1 LQGNNLGG
9 EGRRE
14 RRADSFGEEDDY
26 SQDQSATLNAN
37 SSVNQQRTRE
47 SRINGLGPF
56 SEFKENYVE
65 FLTGIIQKIFHRHQ
79 NVNVLKVGLIYL
91 ARILNF
97 YPQLCE
103 VYLEV
108 LLNINEEI
116 KKTILNT
123 DEEMGKKSNIV
134 LSKTA

>member
-1 LQGNNLGG
+1 MAAFN
-9 EGRRE
+9 EVKDR
-14 RRADSFGEEDDY
+14 
-26 SQDQSATLNAN
+26 
-37 SSVNQQRTRE
+37 
-47 SRINGLGPF
+47 
-56 SEFKENYVE
+56 YVE
-65 FLTGIIQKIFHRHQ
+65 SLISIVQKIFHKHQ

-103 VYLEV
+103 VFLEV

-123 DEEMGKKSNIV
+123 EEGAAVKSNIV
-134 LSKTA
+134 LSEDSLFPDSNI

>member
-1 LQGNNLGG
+1 MNHNHTQESKPSDIAAFIEVKDKYVDNLI
-9 EGRRE
+9 
-14 RRADSFGEEDDY
+14 DI
-26 SQDQSATLNAN
+26 
-37 SSVNQQRTRE
+37 V
-47 SRINGLGPF
+47 
-56 SEFKENYVE
+56 
-65 FLTGIIQKIFHRHQ
+65 QKIFHKNQ

-91 ARILNF
+91 AKILNF

-123 DEEMGKKSNIV
+123 DDDASVKSNIV
-134 LSKTA
+134 LSKPG

>member
-1 LQGNNLGG
+1 M
-9 EGRRE
+9 
-14 RRADSFGEEDDY
+14 
-26 SQDQSATLNAN
+26 
-37 SSVNQQRTRE
+37 
-47 SRINGLGPF
+47 
-56 SEFKENYVE
+56 E

-123 DEEMGKKSNIV
+123 DEEMSKKSNIV
-134 LSKTA
+134 LSKNLVG